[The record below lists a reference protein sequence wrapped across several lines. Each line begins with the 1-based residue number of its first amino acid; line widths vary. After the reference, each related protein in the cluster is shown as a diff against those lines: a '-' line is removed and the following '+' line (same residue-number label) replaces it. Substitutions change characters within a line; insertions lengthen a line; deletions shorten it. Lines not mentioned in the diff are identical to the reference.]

1 MIRPMASLLRIIAVG
16 EAVAEDIALQWAIEH
31 GVCSEQKTAD
41 PMIVRERFRKPPFS
55 RNLERLRQ
63 NTIDSDATFL
73 LTLSFGLGPEQ
84 KKVLEF
90 LGAQHNPFLHLWSS
104 VPQPGRLARH
114 FLKMHEI
121 KTLNVVGSATESGNA
136 LETFV
141 LSVFESIPIPG
152 KSLENAFI
160 DKSP

>member
-1 MIRPMASLLRIIAVG
+1 MNLSFMIRPMASLLRIIAVG
-16 EAVAEDIALQWAIEH
+16 EAVAEDIALQWAVEH
-31 GVCSEQKTAD
+31 GVSSDRSCQKTAT
-41 PMIVRERFRKPPFS
+41 PTVVRERFRKPPFS

-90 LGAQHNPFLHLWSS
+90 LGAQHKPFLHLWSS
-104 VPQPGRLARH
+104 VPQPGRLARR
-114 FLKMHEI
+114 FLEMHEI
-121 KTLNVVGSATESGNA
+121 KTLNVVGSATESGDA

-141 LSVFESIPIPG
+141 WSVFESIPIPA
-152 KSLENAFI
+152 KV
-160 DKSP
+160 